1 MNDFGRHT
9 FRSLSKRTCLVVV
22 SVLMG
27 WGFAF
32 TIGGVSAQDRDG
44 AKISL
49 LMVTG
54 MPGGTC
60 YQVGLGMA
68 SLWTTKLR
76 EAGIR
81 VSAAHSEGT
90 RENIE
95 AIRISDADLI
105 LAEDFFCS
113 MAFRGSG
120 IYRGQSLPEVRRL
133 TTLWPDVTHL
143 LINADRLESGTIQD
157 VQGLILATGPPDS
170 GNKYTTQMLLK
181 SMKSIRRP
189 VNFRFMSNLAAAEAF
204 RKGTVQALDLTG
216 GVPIPLITTLCT
228 EPRQTLRFLDITD
241 SQLEAF
247 RAS

>member
-32 TIGGVSAQDRDG
+32 TIGGASAQDRDG

-105 LAEDFFCS
+105 LAEEFFCS
-113 MAFRGSG
+113 MAFSRFGDLQRPIASGVAQHYDSLAGRDTFINKCGQVRIRDNSGSPRT
-120 IYRGQSLPEVRRL
+120 Y
-133 TTLWPDVTHL
+133 
-143 LINADRLESGTIQD
+143 SGH
-157 VQGLILATGPPDS
+157 GSA
-170 GNKYTTQMLLK
+170 
-181 SMKSIRRP
+181 
-189 VNFRFMSNLAAAEAF
+189 
-204 RKGTVQALDLTG
+204 
-216 GVPIPLITTLCT
+216 
-228 EPRQTLRFLDITD
+228 
-241 SQLEAF
+241 
-247 RAS
+247 